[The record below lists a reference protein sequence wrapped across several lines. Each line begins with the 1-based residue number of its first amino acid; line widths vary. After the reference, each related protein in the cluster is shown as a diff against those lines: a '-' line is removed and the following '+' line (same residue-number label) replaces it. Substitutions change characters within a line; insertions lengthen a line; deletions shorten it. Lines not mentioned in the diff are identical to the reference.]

1 MDVRKY
7 HSETYFINISTVNSI
22 KRKNDRIEVNRI
34 IFDYR
39 FLAIII
45 LEMKITF
52 LCVYKS

>member
-1 MDVRKY
+1 MGVRKY
-7 HSETYFINISTVNSI
+7 HAESYFINIRTVNV
-22 KRKNDRIEVNRI
+22 KRQRYRIEANGI
-34 IFDYR
+34 MYDYR